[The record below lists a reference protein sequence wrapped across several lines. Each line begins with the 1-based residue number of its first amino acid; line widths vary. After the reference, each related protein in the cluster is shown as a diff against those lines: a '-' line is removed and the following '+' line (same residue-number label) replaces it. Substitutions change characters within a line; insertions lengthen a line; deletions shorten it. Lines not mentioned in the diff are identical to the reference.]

1 MKKTL
6 ISLLAASLAVGALT
20 LNAEITEPK
29 LLEGEMPV
37 YTNQARSQGIEGTI
51 VVEALVDE
59 HGRVFAAEV
68 VQSLDPD
75 LDARTLD
82 AVRNWAFQPAMEDGE
97 PVMQVV
103 RIPVNFNLVDPAGD
117 SLYRAR
123 KEALAAR
130 S

>member
-6 ISLLAASLAVGALT
+6 ISLLAASLAVGALS
-20 LNAEITEPK
+20 LNAETTEPK

-37 YTNQARSQGIEGTI
+37 YTNQARSQGIQGTI

-82 AVRNWAFQPAMEDGE
+82 AVRTWAFQPALENGE
-97 PVMQVV
+97 PIMQVV
-103 RIPVNFNLVDPAGD
+103 RIPVNFNLVDPADD

-123 KEALAAR
+123 KETLAAR

>member
-1 MKKTL
+1 MKKKL
-6 ISLLAASLAVGALT
+6 ISFLAASLAVGALS
-20 LNAEITEPK
+20 LNAETTEPK

-37 YTNQARSQGIEGTI
+37 YTNQARSQGIQGTI

-82 AVRNWAFQPAMEDGE
+82 AVRNWAFQPAMEDGQ
-97 PVMQVV
+97 PIMQVV
-103 RIPVNFNLVDPAGD
+103 RIPVNFNLVDPADD